1 MCVRGGPDGPFC
13 RGTLMAAVTITV
25 RDTDDDR
32 KVAVSIDFEDGYDET
47 SAAHRLAAGV
57 ATELSQEAVQDD

>member
-1 MCVRGGPDGPFC
+1 
-13 RGTLMAAVTITV
+13 MATVTITV